1 MSLPEGARVTE
12 REGGGDTPAGRVA
25 PVESGLVES
34 GSEGSRRSGLKEC
47 FWFLLMNGCR
57 GKRGSWGDG

>member
-25 PVESGLVES
+25 PVERLG
-34 GSEGSRRSGLKEC
+34 GTRK
-47 FWFLLMNGCR
+47 
-57 GKRGSWGDG
+57 